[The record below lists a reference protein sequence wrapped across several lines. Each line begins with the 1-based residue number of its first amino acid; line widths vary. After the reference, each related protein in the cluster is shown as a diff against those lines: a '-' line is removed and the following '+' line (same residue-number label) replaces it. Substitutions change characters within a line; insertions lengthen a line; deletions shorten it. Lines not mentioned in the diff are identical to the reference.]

1 MSTKITTS
9 ANPDS
14 RKNWILSVE
23 ITDPVHIRLRLVP
36 DKLIADHSS
45 LKNHIDEIINKSWS
59 SPEEMSLTIIENIN
73 NELIPKWLEVIYVH
87 EGVSV
92 KIEDR
97 QPGLAGFNPPE
108 E

>member
-9 ANPDS
+9 PNPDS
-14 RKNWILSVE
+14 RKNWIISVE
-23 ITDPVHIRLRLVP
+23 ITDPVLIRLRLVP
-36 DKLIADHSS
+36 DKLIADHRS
-45 LKNHIDEIINKSWS
+45 LKNHIDEIINKNWS
-59 SPEEMSLTIIENIN
+59 SPEEMSLAIIENIN
-73 NELIPKWLEVIYVH
+73 NELIPKWLEVIYAH

-97 QPGLAGFNPPE
+97 QPGLGEFSPPE